1 LNFQLQKE
9 VRYTKLSA
17 CRNPKCEICFEPAPG
32 EMLLLPWGLGALIH
46 SGYEF
51 NSSEFCNEK
60 KEAIHEYQLF
70 WKNSVKSG

>member
-1 LNFQLQKE
+1 VK
-9 VRYTKLSA
+9 S
-17 CRNPKCEICFEPAPG
+17 CFEPAPG

-51 NSSEFCNEK
+51 NSTEFCNEK

-70 WKNSVKSG
+70 